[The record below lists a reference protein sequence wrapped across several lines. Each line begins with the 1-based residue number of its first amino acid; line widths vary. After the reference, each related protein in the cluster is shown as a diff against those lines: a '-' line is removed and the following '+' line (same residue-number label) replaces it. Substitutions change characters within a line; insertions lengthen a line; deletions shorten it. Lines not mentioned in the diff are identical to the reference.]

1 MQLTPQGA
9 ATQID
14 YDYVV
19 EISGKAA
26 AAGGRMLD
34 GATKVLIGQ
43 FFQRLFTEMAPEAA
57 PRPGTARAWWR
68 RLLKF
73 LGLQS

>member
-1 MQLTPQGA
+1 MRLVPQGA
-9 ATQID
+9 VTQID

-26 AAGGRMLD
+26 AVGGRMLD

-43 FFQRLFTEMAPEAA
+43 FFQRLFAEIAPEAA
-57 PRPGTARAWWR
+57 PRPGPARTWWQ